1 MSGFLISAI
10 QIVIIAALIVLIL
23 TRPYLGIVITVAS
36 LPATD
41 ILPPI
46 PLLTSVV
53 SIFGYVTV
61 GGYLMQRARERDKR
75 FRGLDQALVWGVLFC
90 FWIFVSNPQAA
101 WFGTAR
107 NWTLTFVQ
115 LWMLALLAGEL
126 IDTPQKHKS

>member
-61 GGYLMQRARERDKR
+61 GGYLMQRARERTKGSADSIKR
-75 FRGLDQALVWGVLFC
+75 SSGVSYF
-90 FWIFVSNPQAA
+90 A
-101 WFGTAR
+101 FGF
-107 NWTLTFVQ
+107 LY
-115 LWMLALLAGEL
+115 L
-126 IDTPQKHKS
+126 IHKPLGSVPPVIGH